1 MGIIRPITCS
11 KWLLFFV
18 IISIFSCDIARDK
31 NRRESQEIM
40 AVEKEFI
47 EKVREW
53 GVRDAFV
60 YFADDSAV
68 LLRNNRLVKG
78 KREIEAYYD
87 QSSFQGIKLVWEPEF
102 VEVTRCGDLAY
113 TYGPYTYS
121 SKDSTGNEM
130 VSRGIFHTI
139 WKKQKDGSWK
149 YVFD

>member
-1 MGIIRPITCS
+1 MGIIRPIKCS

-31 NRRESQEIM
+31 NRRESQEIK
-40 AVEKEFI
+40 ALEKEFM

-87 QSSFQGIKLVWEPEF
+87 QSSFQGIKLVWEPGF